1 MNNENTQYDDK
12 RNYAADEAT
21 QLDSHGAGKA
31 GADEATQFDDS
42 RFPEDEAT
50 RLDGQTQAAPAQPQ
64 KRSMGKRV
72 AIAFGAS
79 AALGAGA
86 AALMSATPADSTDD
100 DDDIVSPDHP
110 EWTDGQVA
118 VATTVDDSMSFGEA
132 FNAARDEVGAGG
144 VFEWHGYI
152 YSTYTAEEW
161 DAMSQEERDEYGSHF
176 SWQGGATNTTAAADP
191 TASQTGS
198 GSSAATAS
206 TATTPQ
212 GEGPDYTAGA
222 HEGQAEVVAVS
233 DDDIDDSGIEVLGV
247 QHDSESGMTYASI
260 TMGGHDAV
268 LVDIDSDDTFE
279 VLAVDANDDHQI
291 SDNEMIDISGDN
303 ITAQGLGIDT
313 GHANGTGTMMAY
325 DDPGT
330 EPGSLNV
337 SPMDTGSDIN
347 VIDDSSVVTI

>member
-21 QLDSHGAGKA
+21 QLDNSRFA
-31 GADEATQFDDS
+31 ADEATQFDD
-42 RFPEDEAT
+42 REQPV
-50 RLDGQTQAAPAQPQ
+50 QTPAAPAQPQ
-64 KRSMGKRV
+64 KRSVGKRV

-86 AALMSATPADSTDD
+86 AVLMSATPADSTD

-161 DAMSQEERDEYGSHF
+161 DSMSQEERDEYGSHF
-176 SWQGGATNTTAAADP
+176 SWQGGAAGTTAEADP
-191 TASQTGS
+191 MPGSAGS

-206 TATTPQ
+206 TAAAPQ

-291 SDNEMIDISGDN
+291 SDNEMIDISADN

-313 GHANGTGTMMAY
+313 GHSAGTGAMMAY
-325 DDPGT
+325 DDTGT
-330 EPGSLNV
+330 EPGSLNAT
-337 SPMDTGSDIN
+337 PMDTGADIN
-347 VIDDSSVVTI
+347 MIDDSSVVTL